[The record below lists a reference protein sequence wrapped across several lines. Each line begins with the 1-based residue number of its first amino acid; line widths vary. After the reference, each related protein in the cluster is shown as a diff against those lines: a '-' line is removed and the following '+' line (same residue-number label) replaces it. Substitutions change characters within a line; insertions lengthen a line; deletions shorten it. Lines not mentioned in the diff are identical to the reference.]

1 VIEQPSAWET
11 LVLGVMFLVAVLL
24 LLVGALL
31 MFYVR
36 NSER

>member
-1 VIEQPSAWET
+1 VIEQPSDWET

-24 LLVGALL
+24 MLVGALL
-31 MFYVR
+31 MLYVR

>member
-1 VIEQPSAWET
+1 MIEQPSDWET
-11 LVLGVMFLVAVLL
+11 LVLGVMFLVTAFL

-36 NSER
+36 RGER